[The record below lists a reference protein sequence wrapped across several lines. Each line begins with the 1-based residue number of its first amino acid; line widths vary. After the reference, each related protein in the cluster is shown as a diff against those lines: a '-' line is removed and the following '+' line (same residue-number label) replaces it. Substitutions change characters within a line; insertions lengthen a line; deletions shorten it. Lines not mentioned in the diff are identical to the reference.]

1 MKKPSKTER
10 FSQPTREVFESWR
23 GGLVGQTR
31 KPWSNSHALRALFFT
46 WKGAW
51 KVSVSTMV
59 VWLRLK
65 LNTKICAGN
74 GKTAGINLFFDLQK
88 VADSIS
94 VVEEGLGNKFL
105 QKLHLKG
112 WTVWDILWCNPLPGR
127 AWTVRR
133 RVVWRIVA
141 KESMFL
147 CIEKVGFFFE
157 KASKNQNLTYKELR
171 EELQA
176 RQHMHGGL
184 RQQHGCGNGCG
195 KTWKDWMGSS
205 KGLSRI
211 EGPLFSDVNQ

>member
-1 MKKPSKTER
+1 MYRSSPFRSTLNTGYITGLDMCKVCTEAVHSVALWKCG
-10 FSQPTREVFESWR
+10 FLHVA
-23 GGLVGQTR
+23 
-31 KPWSNSHALRALFFT
+31 SNMSAT
-46 WKGAW
+46 
-51 KVSVSTMV
+51 STMSLDL
-59 VWLRLK
+59 W
-65 LNTKICAGN
+65 AG
-74 GKTAGINLFFDLQK
+74 KRPASINLFFDLQK